1 MNTKQLIQKFWFGY
15 ASPKEKQQLLEQL
28 EIKDHELKA
37 ELQEEFD
44 QQPTLLSERLSPEQK
59 KIVYDR
65 LIKTIG
71 DQSARKKQSLSRIIV
86 KIAASLLLVA
96 GGVSIIWK
104 NQQDFVHT
112 SVTVLPLQKRIVSST
127 SVFVRHILPD
137 GTSVTLSP
145 HSSLTYNPQF
155 TDTSRMLSLTGKG
168 KFDVTKDKHRPFT
181 VISNGIAT
189 TALGTVFIIDGQ
201 NNKETN
207 IHLVEGSIRVAPT
220 AQSLHRFHETVL
232 RAGEQIV
239 INNMTQLL
247 EWKISKKV
255 KSPIKNTDPIPQH
268 SVAVSL
274 AATSSSLNFEKE
286 NLKTVF
292 ASIAKAKQVAII
304 YDGVNVN
311 QLTFTGAF
319 EASESIENILHIL
332 CGLNELEYRKEQ
344 STYYVSKKAES
355 SN

>member
-1 MNTKQLIQKFWFGY
+1 MNTKQLIQKFWSGY
-15 ASPKEKQQLLEQL
+15 ASAKEQQQLLDQL

-37 ELQEEFD
+37 ELQELYD
-44 QQPTLLSERLSPEQK
+44 QQPILLSERLSPEQK
-59 KIVYDR
+59 NRVYDR
-65 LIKTIG
+65 LITTIG
-71 DQSARKKQSLSRIIV
+71 EQSARKKQSLSRIIV
-86 KIAASLLLVA
+86 KIAASLLLVTSA
-96 GGVSIIWK
+96 GWGLWK
-104 NQQDFVHT
+104 YQQDFTPT
-112 SVTVLPLQKRIVSST
+112 SITVLPLQKRIVST
-127 SVFVRHILPD
+127 TTVFVKHVLPD
-137 GTSVTLSP
+137 GTTVTLSP

-201 NNKETN
+201 NSNETN

-220 AQSLHRFHETVL
+220 AQGSHAFHETIL

-239 INNMTQLL
+239 INNMTHLL
-247 EWKISKKV
+247 EWKVSKQV
-255 KSPIKNTDPIPQH
+255 SSSIKNTDLIPQYKAIA
-268 SVAVSL
+268 SVKE
-274 AATSSSLNFEKE
+274 TSSKLDFEKE

-292 ASIAKAKQVAII
+292 ASIAKVKQVAIV
-304 YDGVNVN
+304 YEDVNLS
-311 QLTFTGAF
+311 QLTFTGVF
-319 EASESIENILHIL
+319 EESESIENILQIL

-344 STYYVSKKAES
+344 HTYYVSKKLDP